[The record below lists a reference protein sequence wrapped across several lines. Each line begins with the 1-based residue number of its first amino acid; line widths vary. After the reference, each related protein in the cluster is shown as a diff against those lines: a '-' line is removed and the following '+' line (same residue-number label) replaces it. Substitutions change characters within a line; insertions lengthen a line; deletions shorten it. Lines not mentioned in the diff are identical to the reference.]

1 MFLSSSSPEAE
12 RRMEIL
18 QTVRELKLRKED
30 TRKDFFRIKS
40 FFLKKYRISN

>member
-30 TRKDFFRIKS
+30 TRQDIS
-40 FFLKKYRISN
+40 QKKVLF